1 MLNDLIDELDVP
13 TKVYA
18 ILWRSKTHK
27 QFSGIIYQDKSGNL
41 FLHSR
46 DALVYADQ
54 LKHSQETKIISW
66 SLDQL
71 KDL

>member
-1 MLNDLIDELDVP
+1 MIDLIDELAVS
-13 TKVYA
+13 TKLYA

-27 QFSGIIYQDKSGNL
+27 QFSGIIYHDKSGNL
-41 FLHSR
+41 FTHGR
-46 DALVYADQ
+46 EALLYADQ